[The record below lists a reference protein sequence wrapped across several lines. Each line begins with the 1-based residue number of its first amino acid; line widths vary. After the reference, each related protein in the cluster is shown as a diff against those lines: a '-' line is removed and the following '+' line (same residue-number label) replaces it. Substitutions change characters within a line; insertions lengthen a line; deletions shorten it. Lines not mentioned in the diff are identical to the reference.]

1 MTFNLMTQHNGIQRN
16 DIQCHNIHHNDIPH
30 NDSIMTLHK
39 PSLSIMAFNIGVKRE
54 RYVTNVMLG
63 IEMLSCSV
71 SFY

>member
-1 MTFNLMTQHNGIQRN
+1 MIFNIETFNLMALNIQCN

-30 NDSIMTLHK
+30 NYSIMTLHK

-63 IEMLSCSV
+63 IEM
-71 SFY
+71 